1 MRLLS
6 KSTQRTVFGALS
18 HWLSPLV
25 LGGLRATNRLHVTG
39 RERVDSLERADQ
51 NFILALWH
59 GHMLPLLFAFWREGY
74 HCFISPHR
82 DGEYIA
88 RAVEALDHH
97 TIRTSLRD
105 RRVKSL
111 VKAFRVARRGGKMAI
126 TVDGPVGPAFEVKP
140 GVIHLAAKAKLPV
153 VPIAG
158 LASRAVFAS
167 SWDHFCV
174 PLPLGEVHV
183 RIGEPHRIDAEDDLN
198 RRREALEIH
207 MRQLTHDVVD
217 AVPSLR
223 RYRRFLPSEGGGDR
237 VPAPRSA

>member
-1 MRLLS
+1 MRVLS
-6 KSTQRTVFGALS
+6 KSTQRTVFGTLS
-18 HWLSPLV
+18 YWLSPVL
-25 LGGLRATNRLHVTG
+25 LGGLRASNRLHVSG
-39 RERVDSLERADQ
+39 REHVDSLERTGE

-88 RAVEALDHH
+88 RAVEALDHYV
-97 TIRTSLRD
+97 IRTSLRD

-111 VKAFRVARRGGKMAI
+111 VQALRVARRGGKMAI
-126 TVDGPVGPAFEVKP
+126 TADGPLGPPFEVKP
-140 GVIHLAAKAKLPV
+140 GVIQLAAKSKLPV

-183 RIGEPHRIDAEDDLN
+183 RIGEPHWIPDENDLD
-198 RRREALEIH
+198 RRREALEAD
-207 MRQLTHDVVD
+207 MRQLTWSVVD
-217 AVPSLR
+217 AVPSIR
-223 RYRRFLPSEGGGDR
+223 RYRQFLPSPGADDR
-237 VPAPRSA
+237 ARPSVTP